1 MSSTGGRCGLRI
13 KDEKDLAQISDLV
26 IAFAVMQDLNI
37 DMSGVSDM
45 TEALERI
52 KQNFRS
58 SSAEQIYNQQVIT
71 VFFLQ
76 SFLFIRES
84 VWSMCVVGTKG

>member
-1 MSSTGGRCGLRI
+1 MASTGGRCDLRI
-13 KDEKDLAQISDLV
+13 MSKKDLVLIPNLV
-26 IAFAVMQDLNI
+26 TAFAVMQNLNI
-37 DMSGVSDM
+37 DMSGVYDM
-45 TEALERI
+45 IEALARI

-76 SFLFIRES
+76 SSLFIRES